1 MQPILE
7 LKDVYKTFTKE
18 NESPLHVIDKLNLQV
33 YENEFICLLGPSGSG
48 KSTILRLISAL
59 DTPDKGEILY
69 GGKPYV
75 KPSSSIGFV
84 FQDYSLMPWLTVK
97 ENIQLGLK
105 FSKKSKEEQEKVTQ
119 HYISLVGLKKFTNAK
134 IYELS
139 GGMQQRVAIARSL
152 ANNPDIILMD
162 EPFGAL
168 DAFTRIILQ
177 RELLKIWSEEK
188 KTVIF
193 VTHSVEEAVFLAD
206 RIILLSNQTGNIYEE
221 VEVELERERDRASQ
235 EFNEISKYLLSQ
247 YEYLSLGDEHQRSE
261 DLIVD

>member
-1 MQPILE
+1 MEPILE
-7 LKDVYKTFTKE
+7 LKNVDKTFTKE
-18 NESPLHVIDKLNLQV
+18 NEQPLHVIDQLNLEI

-48 KSTILRLISAL
+48 KSTILRLVSAL
-59 DTPDKGEILY
+59 EKPDQGEILY
-69 GGKPYV
+69 RGKPYL

-84 FQDYSLMPWLTVK
+84 FQDYSLMPWLSVK
-97 ENIQLGLK
+97 ENIQLGLE
-105 FSKKSKEEQEKVTQ
+105 FSKKSKREQEEIAE
-119 HYISLVGLKKFTNAK
+119 HYIQMVGLNKFANAK
-134 IYELS
+134 VYELS

-188 KTVIF
+188 KTVVF

-206 RIILLSNQTGNIYEE
+206 RIILLSNRTGNIYEE
-221 VEVELERERDRASQ
+221 LEVELERERDRASQ
-235 EFNEISKYLLSQ
+235 EFNEINKYLLEQ
-247 YEYLSLGDEHQRSE
+247 YEYLSLGDQELTGE
-261 DLIVD
+261 

>member
-1 MQPILE
+1 MEPILE
-7 LKDVYKTFTKE
+7 LKNVDKTFTKE
-18 NESPLHVIDKLNLQV
+18 NEQPLHVIDQLNLEI

-59 DTPDKGEILY
+59 EKPDQGEILY
-69 GGKPYV
+69 RGKPYL

-84 FQDYSLMPWLTVK
+84 FQDYSLMPWLSVK
-97 ENIQLGLK
+97 ENIQLGLE
-105 FSKKSKEEQEKVTQ
+105 FSKKSKREQEEIAE
-119 HYISLVGLKKFTNAK
+119 HYIQMVGLNKFANAK
-134 IYELS
+134 VYELS

-193 VTHSVEEAVFLAD
+193 VIFSVEEAVFLFY
-206 RIILLSNQTGNIYEE
+206 R
-221 VEVELERERDRASQ
+221 
-235 EFNEISKYLLSQ
+235 F
-247 YEYLSLGDEHQRSE
+247 
-261 DLIVD
+261 IVL

>member
-1 MQPILE
+1 MEPILE
-7 LKDVYKTFTKE
+7 LKNVDKTFTKE
-18 NESPLHVIDKLNLQV
+18 NEQPLHVIDQLNLEI

-59 DTPDKGEILY
+59 EKPDQGEILY
-69 GGKPYV
+69 RGKPYL

-84 FQDYSLMPWLTVK
+84 FQDYSLMPWLSVK
-97 ENIQLGLK
+97 ENIQLGLE
-105 FSKKSKEEQEKVTQ
+105 FSKKSKREQEEIAE
-119 HYISLVGLKKFTNAK
+119 HYIQMVGLNKFANAK
-134 IYELS
+134 VYELS

-188 KTVIF
+188 KTVVF

-206 RIILLSNQTGNIYEE
+206 RIILLSNRTGNIYEE
-221 VEVELERERDRASQ
+221 LEVELERERDRASQ
-235 EFNEISKYLLSQ
+235 EFNEINKYLLEQ
-247 YEYLSLGDEHQRSE
+247 YEYLSLGDQELTGE
-261 DLIVD
+261 

>member
-1 MQPILE
+1 MEPILE
-7 LKDVYKTFTKE
+7 LKNVDKTFTKE
-18 NESPLHVIDKLNLQV
+18 NEQPLHVIDQLNLDI

-59 DTPDKGEILY
+59 EKPDQGEILY
-69 GGKPYV
+69 RGKPYL

-84 FQDYSLMPWLTVK
+84 FQDYSLMPWLSVK
-97 ENIQLGLK
+97 ENIQLGLE
-105 FSKKSKEEQEKVTQ
+105 FSKKSKREQEEIAE
-119 HYISLVGLKKFTNAK
+119 HYIQMVGLNKFANAK
-134 IYELS
+134 VYELS

-188 KTVIF
+188 KTVVF

-206 RIILLSNQTGNIYEE
+206 RIILLSNRTGNIYEE
-221 VEVELERERDRASQ
+221 LEVELERERDRASQ
-235 EFNEISKYLLSQ
+235 EFNEINKYLLEQ
-247 YEYLSLGDEHQRSE
+247 YEYLSLGDQELTGE
-261 DLIVD
+261 

>member
-1 MQPILE
+1 MEPILE
-7 LKDVYKTFTKE
+7 LKNVDKTFTKE
-18 NESPLHVIDKLNLQV
+18 NEQPLHVIDQLNLEI

-59 DTPDKGEILY
+59 EKPDQGEILY
-69 GGKPYV
+69 RGKPYL

-84 FQDYSLMPWLTVK
+84 FQDYSLMPWLSVK
-97 ENIQLGLK
+97 ENIQLGLE
-105 FSKKSKEEQEKVTQ
+105 FSKKSKREQEEIAE
-119 HYISLVGLKKFTNAK
+119 HYIQMVGLNKFANAK
-134 IYELS
+134 VYELS

-188 KTVIF
+188 KTVVF

-206 RIILLSNQTGNIYEE
+206 RIILLSNRTGNIYEE
-221 VEVELERERDRASQ
+221 LEVELERERDRASQ
-235 EFNEISKYLLSQ
+235 EFNEINKYLLEQ
-247 YEYLSLGDEHQRSE
+247 YEYLSLGDQELKGE
-261 DLIVD
+261 